1 MAYQKL
7 QAGRAW
13 SVNTSDNT
21 DIPDIGTAGPTGTTT
36 SGSATQLI
44 DSNATFLTSGVQLN
58 MIIVNTTDNTQA
70 VVIGIENDTTLTVSA
85 NIFAASGKA
94 YEIYGGHQEGAVLY
108 IGTAGNLKVTTVAGD
123 EVTFQGI
130 NTGAFFLYMLRK
142 YGRREHQPLI

>member
-44 DSNATFLTSGVQLN
+44 DTNATFLTSGVHLN

-70 VVIGIENDTTLTVSA
+70 VVIGIEGYLVLVSRSHRIHAGQAHQVTAA
-85 NIFAASGKA
+85 N
-94 YEIYGGHQEGAVLY
+94 VP
-108 IGTAGNLKVTTVAGD
+108 
-123 EVTFQGI
+123 FQTKFCG
-130 NTGAFFLYMLRK
+130 
-142 YGRREHQPLI
+142 

>member
-44 DSNATFLTSGVQLN
+44 DSNATFLTSGV
-58 MIIVNTTDNTQA
+58 
-70 VVIGIENDTTLTVSA
+70 
-85 NIFAASGKA
+85 
-94 YEIYGGHQEGAVLY
+94 
-108 IGTAGNLKVTTVAGD
+108 
-123 EVTFQGI
+123 
-130 NTGAFFLYMLRK
+130 
-142 YGRREHQPLI
+142 

>member
-13 SVNTSDNT
+13 SVNKSDNT

-36 SGSATQLI
+36 SGSTTQLI
-44 DSNATFLTSGVQLN
+44 DTNATFLTSGVKLN

-70 VVIGIENDTTLTVSA
+70 VVIGIEDDNTLTVSA

-94 YEIYGGHQEGAVLY
+94 YKIYGGHQEGAVLY
-108 IGTAGNLKVTTVAGD
+108 IGTAGNLKVRTVAGD
-123 EVTFQGI
+123 EVTFQGV
-130 NTGAFFLYMLRK
+130 NRNFSPS
-142 YGRREHQPLI
+142 ECS